1 VEGRWTDEDSRK
13 QTRLESSSDIHEAH
27 ASNFYHLNREMRIP
41 CLFGAWEALP
51 FVASP
56 ILGDLNFASS
66 KRVEEMA
73 SSNR

>member
-1 VEGRWTDEDSRK
+1 MEERWTDADSRK
-13 QTRLESSSDIHEAH
+13 PTRLGSSSDRHEAH
-27 ASNFYHLNREMRIP
+27 ASNFYHLNREMPIP

-51 FVASP
+51 FVDSP

-73 SSNR
+73 